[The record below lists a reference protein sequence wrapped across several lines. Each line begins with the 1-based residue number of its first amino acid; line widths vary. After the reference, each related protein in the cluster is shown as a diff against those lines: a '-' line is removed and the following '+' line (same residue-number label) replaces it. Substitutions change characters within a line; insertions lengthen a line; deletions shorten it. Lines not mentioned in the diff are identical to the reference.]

1 MNTLEEMLSAK
12 IISIIRGVVSDN
24 IVSAVEA
31 LERGGVRFVEVTFRP
46 GDEKA
51 CADTLKSIEMLK
63 KRFPGMHIGA
73 GTVIT
78 VAQVKDAAAAGAEY
92 IISPNTNLNVIEK
105 TKELK
110 LLSLPGAFSPTEI
123 ETAWEAGADIVKIF
137 PASTVGPKYFKA
149 VRGPLPNIPLAA
161 VGGISTAN
169 IADFLAAGAAAFG
182 IGGNLVSA
190 ARVKNAAWQDIE
202 NDAAAYVAAVKR

>member
-1 MNTLEEMLSAK
+1 MSTLEEMLDSK
-12 IISIIRGVVSDN
+12 IISIIRGVASQG

-31 LERGGVRFVEVTFRP
+31 LERGGVKFVEVTFKA

-63 KRFPGMHIGA
+63 KRFPDMHIGA
-73 GTVIT
+73 GTVLT
-78 VAQVKDAAAAGAEY
+78 VAQVKDAASAGAEY
-92 IISPNTNLNVIEK
+92 IISPNMNLDVIAK
-105 TKELK
+105 TKEFN

-137 PASTVGPKYFKA
+137 PAETVGPKYFKA
-149 VRGPLPNIPLAA
+149 VRGPLSNVRLAA
-161 VGGISTAN
+161 VGGVSTKN
-169 IADFLAAGAAAFG
+169 IRDFLDAGADAFG

-190 ARVKNAAWQDIE
+190 ARVKREAWQEIE
-202 NDAAAYVAAVKR
+202 NDAAAYIASVKR